1 MQSNLVRLFLAAAAV
16 AVAVLLFVVLSDD
29 DEPSGTS
36 ATEVVEDDG
45 AAGGGKPQQPKTQ
58 EPEIATIEVEGGQPV
73 GGVEELEYTVGDRVQ
88 VEVTSDLAGD
98 VDVHGYEIE
107 EPVEAGGS
115 VTLDFPAE
123 IEGVFEIELHRHEGE
138 AQIAELTV
146 NPG

>member
-16 AVAVLLFVVLSDD
+16 AVAVVLFVVLSDD
-29 DEPSGTS
+29 DEDSSTAPAVTTQSDTG
-36 ATEVVEDDG
+36 
-45 AAGGGKPQQPKTQ
+45 GGGKPEAKIP
-58 EPEIATIEVEGGQPV
+58 TIEVEGGQPV
-73 GGVEELEYTVGDRVQ
+73 NGVEELEYAVGDRVQ
-88 VEVTSDLAGD
+88 VKVTSDLAGD

-123 IEGVFEIELHRHEGE
+123 IEGVFEMELHRHEGE

>member
-1 MQSNLVRLFLAAAAV
+1 MQSNWVRLFLAAAAV
-16 AVAVLLFVVLSDD
+16 AVAVVLFVVLSDDD

-36 ATEVVEDDG
+36 ATTEVVEEG
-45 AAGGGKPQQPKTQ
+45 GGAGGGKPEKPKPQ
-58 EPEIATIEVEGGQPV
+58 EPEIPTIEVEGGQPV

-123 IEGVFEIELHRHEGE
+123 IEGVFEMELHR
-138 AQIAELTV
+138 
-146 NPG
+146 